1 MVSGEESAAAV
12 AMSEAVS
19 VFTARWAVSYGGAVH
34 LTANEVHVGAV
45 LIKQTHLSQSD
56 QFEVGRMMLCGGMTP
71 PTGVN
76 ETCVIGRIIHIIDF
90 FFVILKSWDGC

>member
-1 MVSGEESAAAV
+1 MVSGEESAAVA

-19 VFTARWAVSYGGAVH
+19 VFTARWAVSYGGAVY

-56 QFEVGRMMLCGGMTP
+56 QFEVGRMMLWGGMTP

-76 ETCVIGRIIHIIDF
+76 VTCVELL
-90 FFVILKSWDGC
+90 ILLIFLSY

>member
-1 MVSGEESAAAV
+1 MVSGEESAAAA

-19 VFTARWAVSYGGAVH
+19 VFTARWAVSYGGAVY

-56 QFEVGRMMLCGGMTP
+56 QFEVGRMMFCGGMTP

-76 ETCVIGRIIHIIDF
+76 VTCVELLILLI